1 MNTLWTI
8 QYDGTDYNGW
18 QRQPVQK
25 GVKTIEGT
33 LEEVV
38 GIILQ
43 RKVEMIGQGRTD
55 AGVHALGQTAH
66 CALEPETNVKQF
78 MYSVNQMLPDDI
90 RVVSVEQ
97 VDPDTHARFDAT
109 TRTYEY
115 HITTEPHVMKQRFA
129 MFAPWLNEVAIRRL
143 QNMAKAIQKVE
154 DFAKFAKLDEDTGT
168 RCAILQSE
176 WQWSGSDV
184 VFRVEANRFLRHMVR
199 RLVGTM
205 IDFASLDDGD
215 RLFNYFLDP
224 SKASPSDLASMPK
237 HATTAEAKGLV
248 LTHVKYI
255 ALKNPH
261 PKDSVEGLV

>member
-1 MNTLWTI
+1 LNTLWTI

-18 QRQPVQK
+18 QRQPVQE

-33 LEEVV
+33 LEGVLS
-38 GIILQ
+38 IILQ
-43 RKVEMIGQGRTD
+43 RDVEMIGQGRTD

-66 CALEPETNVKQF
+66 CALEPDTNVKQL

-90 RVVSVEQ
+90 RIVSVEQ

-115 HITTEPHVMKQRFA
+115 HITTEVHALKQRFA
-129 MFAPWLNEVAIRRL
+129 MYAPWLDDLAILRL
-143 QNMAKAIQKVE
+143 QNMAKAIQKVD
-154 DFAKFAKLDEDTGT
+154 DFAKFAKMDEDTGT
-168 RCAILQSE
+168 HCAILQAE
-176 WQWSGSDV
+176 WTRSGTDL

-205 IDFASLDDGD
+205 IDFASLEDGD
-215 RLFNYFLDP
+215 RLFSGFIDS
-224 SKASPSDLASMPK
+224 SKVSKTDLASMPK

-261 PKDSVEGLV
+261 PKDSQEELR